1 MKKIKLQYTI
11 DENELA
17 PETARILGKSI
28 SRLTSIVASVPDMAS
43 LMTVNTINEI
53 SGLRQELASIDV
65 MLDDVHAIIDGYV
78 QYQQEEHQ
86 LRQSATPEELAAQ
99 LVPDIY
105 SFDPSTLTP
114 EQAQDLLA
122 RFANLEGDV
131 ANEPEMQSIMPPL
144 KTQKQLLAEKLQQ
157 DRDTEGTEIDVDRIK
172 AVSQQIQELTSQQDP
187 AKMTP
192 EYAHRMLSEI
202 NDIDLTDV
210 HNLGTKLENLK
221 NKLQENEFAD

>member
-99 LVPDIY
+99 HVPDIS

-131 ANEPEMQSIMPPL
+131 VNEPEMQSIMPPL
-144 KTQKQLLAEKLQQ
+144 KTQKQMEQHQA
-157 DRDTEGTEIDVDRIK
+157 TEG
-172 AVSQQIQELTSQQDP
+172 AG
-187 AKMTP
+187 
-192 EYAHRMLSEI
+192 
-202 NDIDLTDV
+202 N
-210 HNLGTKLENLK
+210 
-221 NKLQENEFAD
+221 